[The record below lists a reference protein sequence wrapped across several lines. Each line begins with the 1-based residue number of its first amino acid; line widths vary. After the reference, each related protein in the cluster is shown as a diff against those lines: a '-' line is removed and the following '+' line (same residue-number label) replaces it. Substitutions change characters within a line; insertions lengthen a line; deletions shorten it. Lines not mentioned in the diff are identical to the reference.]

1 VTAHLNEAPEKGA
14 LERAAPQKE
23 IPQKGA
29 PVQLVALRCVRCD
42 TPVPA
47 EPDQVAWTCAH
58 CGQGLLLFKEQ
69 ELVPIHVYYSVGVP
83 DNAKGHPFWVA
94 EGKVQ
99 LARQVYGGGAG
110 RQVEAEQFWGAGRRF
125 FIPAFT
131 NPLETLLSLA
141 THYLYQ
147 PPALQEGPAV
157 PYEAVTVDPSDA
169 QALAEYIVMVV
180 EAGRKD
186 NLKAVDVR
194 VELEPP
200 DLWIFP

>member
-1 VTAHLNEAPEKGA
+1 MVSQA
-14 LERAAPQKE
+14 
-23 IPQKGA
+23 A

-47 EPDQVAWTCAH
+47 EPDEVAWTCTQ

-69 ELVPIHVYYSVGVP
+69 ELVPIHVYYSTAIPANG
-83 DNAKGHPFWVA
+83 NGRPFWVA
-94 EGKVQ
+94 AGKVQ

-110 RQVEAEQFWGAGRRF
+110 RQKEAEQFWGAGRRF
-125 FIPAFT
+125 FIPAFA
-131 NPLETLLSLA
+131 NPLENLLSLA
-141 THYLYQ
+141 MQYLQQ
-147 PPALQEGPAV
+147 PPALQEGPIV

-169 QALAEYIVMVV
+169 QALAEYIVLVV

-200 DLWIFP
+200 DLWILA